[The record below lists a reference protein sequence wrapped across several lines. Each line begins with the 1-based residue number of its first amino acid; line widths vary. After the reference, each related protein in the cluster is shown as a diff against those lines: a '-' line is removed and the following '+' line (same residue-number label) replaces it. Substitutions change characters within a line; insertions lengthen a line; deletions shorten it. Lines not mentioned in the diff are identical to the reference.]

1 MKLTNLTPEVL
12 EILNRQCD
20 PDELECRIHLMEDTE
35 EQLEELAYQHSL
47 EGQKEEALKL
57 YDISH
62 NLKDFKKDITKIRN
76 LITDGTEDQ

>member
-35 EQLEELAYQHSL
+35 EQLEELAYQHSM
-47 EGQKEEALKL
+47 ENRPKEALKL
-57 YDISH
+57 YNISH
-62 NLKDFKKDITKIRN
+62 SLKDFKKDITKIRN

>member
-20 PDELECRIHLMEDTE
+20 PGELECRIHLIEDTE

-76 LITDGTEDQ
+76 LITDGTED